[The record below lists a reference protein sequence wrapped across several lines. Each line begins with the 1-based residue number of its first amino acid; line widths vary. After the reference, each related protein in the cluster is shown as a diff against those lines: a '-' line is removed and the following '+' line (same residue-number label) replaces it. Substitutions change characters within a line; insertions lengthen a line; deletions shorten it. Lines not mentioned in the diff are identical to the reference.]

1 MGSFLQ
7 PPLLPSLLTSTDKT
21 EYVIL
26 QEHGATAPPG
36 MEKARKP
43 ANQYKNPDAGR
54 TISGGSSSGIKASG
68 GQDSKSAGVSARNS
82 STTVTSNG
90 NNGRSGGEANPFE
103 EEEWDEYP
111 NEALVDNGE
120 PGVPVKALYDYEGA
134 EFDELSFKK
143 GWFSFYLFI
152 SSSFFLD

>member
-7 PPLLPSLLTSTDKT
+7 PPLPPSLLTSTDKT

-43 ANQYKNPDAGR
+43 ANQYKNPETSR
-54 TISGGSSSGIKASG
+54 SVGGSSSGIKASG
-68 GQDSKSAGVSARNS
+68 GPDNKSAGVSARNS
-82 STTVTSNG
+82 STAVTSNG

-152 SSSFFLD
+152 SSSFFKTK